1 MIMSRFKKILPGLLI
16 VLIAIQFVRPAR
28 NRNDQKQPADLAT
41 ICTVPDTVQG
51 ILQNACYD
59 CHSNNT
65 NYPWYANIQPLAWIM
80 ARHITKGKA
89 QLNFSEF
96 GIISKRKQ
104 ISKLREMIN
113 QVKDDEMPLA
123 SYQLMHGNAK
133 SSANKKTLLLNW
145 LTSTADSLQN
155 Q

>member
-1 MIMSRFKKILPGLLI
+1 MIMSRFKKIILGLLI

-41 ICTVPDTVQG
+41 IFTVPDSEQG
-51 ILQNACYD
+51 ILQNGCYD

-104 ISKLREMIN
+104 ISRLREMIN

-123 SYQLMHGNAK
+123 SYQLMNSNAK
-133 SSANKKTLLLNW
+133 LSASEKALLLKW
-145 LTSTADSLQN
+145 LTSAADSLQN